1 MNRETDGEQDGPPTA
16 DQDPAQGDPTLP
28 NEHGEANVIAGETVA
43 PFGEATGFDHA
54 EAANAVDDPTTRAV
68 AKDSRQSRDTPEQHT
83 GAQQSTVTRQDT
95 GARQSTGR
103 GAFLVGAGILLSRIV
118 GVVRQRVF
126 AYFLGNSDA
135 MDAFNAAFRI
145 PNFLQ
150 NVFGEGALSASF
162 IPVYARLLAEDDEE
176 EADRVAWS
184 VFTLL
189 ALAVSLFVLAG
200 VLATPLLINAISPGF
215 GGEKRALTE
224 QLVRIF
230 FPGAGLLVLSAW
242 CLGVLNGHRRFFLSY
257 SAPVIWNIAIIAALA
272 WAGWP
277 ARHFSL
283 TDLGVWGRVAAF
295 AAWGSVVGS
304 GLQFA
309 VQLPTVVKLLRRVRL
324 ALGLRNAHVRTVLRN
339 FLPVFFSRGVVQ
351 ISVFVDAWLASW
363 LGTGAVAGL
372 GYAQSLYTLPVSLF
386 GISVS
391 AAELPEMSSA
401 VGEQSIVA
409 EKLRARLDAGLRQI
423 ALFIVPSSMGFLA
436 LGDVMAGALYQNGKF
451 GRSDTVY
458 VWAILAGSSVGLLA
472 STLGRLYASTYYAL
486 HDTRT
491 PLRYALVRVFLT
503 TVFGYI
509 CALPLPDA
517 LGIPRQWGAVGL
529 TTSAGVAGWVEF
541 ALLRRGLNRRIG
553 WTGLPLSY
561 VGKLWA
567 SAGVSAAL
575 AWAIRLALGPGV
587 HPIIAAALVLTPYG
601 LLYFALTS
609 AWGLPESRAVVGRFT
624 RLLRRG
630 RT

>member
-1 MNRETDGEQDGPPTA
+1 MKRDTEGKQ
-16 DQDPAQGDPTLP
+16 
-28 NEHGEANVIAGETVA
+28 GEADLIAGETVA
-43 PFGEATGFDHA
+43 PIGAATVELPA
-54 EAANAVDDPTTRAV
+54 EKTAA
-68 AKDSRQSRDTPEQHT
+68 QPERKT
-83 GAQQSTVTRQDT
+83 QST
-95 GARQSTGR
+95 SR

-162 IPVYARLLAEDDEE
+162 IPVYAKLLAQEDEE

-189 ALAVSLFVLAG
+189 ALVISVFVLAG
-200 VLATPLLINAISPGF
+200 VLSTPLLINAIAPGF
-215 GGEKRALTE
+215 TNEKRDLTI

-242 CLGVLNGHRRFFLSY
+242 CLGVLNSHRRFFLSY
-257 SAPVIWNIAIIAALA
+257 TAPVVWNITLIAALV

-277 ARHFSL
+277 VRHVAL

-295 AAWGSVVGS
+295 AAWGSVAGS
-304 GLQFA
+304 ALQFA
-309 VQLPTVVKLLRRVRL
+309 VQLPKVLGLLRHVRPAFGL
-324 ALGLRNAHVRTVLRN
+324 ANAHVRTVMRN

-351 ISVFVDAWLASW
+351 ISAFVDAWLASW
-363 LGTGAVAGL
+363 LGTGAVAAL

-401 VGEQSIVA
+401 VGDQTVVA
-409 EKLRARLDAGLRQI
+409 EKLRLRLDAGLRQI
-423 ALFIVPSSMGFLA
+423 ALFIVPSSMGFLV

-458 VWAILAGSSVGLLA
+458 VWAILAGSAVGLLA
-472 STLGRLYASTYYAL
+472 STLGRLYASTFYAL

-491 PLRYALVRVFLT
+491 PLRFAFVRVLLT
-503 TVFGYI
+503 TVLGYLFS
-509 CALPLPDA
+509 LPLPDA
-517 LGIPRQWGAVGL
+517 LGVPRQWGAVGL
-529 TTSAGVAGWVEF
+529 TASAGLAGWVEF

-553 WTGLPLSY
+553 RTGLPFSY
-561 VGKLWA
+561 VWKLWA
-567 SAGVSAAL
+567 SALLSAGL
-575 AWAIRLALGPGV
+575 AWALKYALGPV
-587 HPIIAAALVLTPYG
+587 HPIIGAVLVLTPYG

-624 RLLRRG
+624 RLLTARR
-630 RT
+630 R

>member
-1 MNRETDGEQDGPPTA
+1 MKRATEGERGEA
-16 DQDPAQGDPTLP
+16 DQ
-28 NEHGEANVIAGETVA
+28 IAGQTDV
-43 PFGEATGFDHA
+43 PVGTLTGEFPSEKLA
-54 EAANAVDDPTTRAV
+54 EARKP
-68 AKDSRQSRDTPEQHT
+68 Q
-83 GAQQSTVTRQDT
+83 G
-95 GARQSTGR
+95 TGR

-162 IPVYARLLAEDDEE
+162 IPVYARLLAQDDEE

-184 VFTLL
+184 VFSML
-189 ALAVSLFVLAG
+189 ALVVSALVLAG
-200 VLATPLLINAISPGF
+200 VLATPLLINAIAPGF
-215 GGEKRALTE
+215 AGEKRALTI

-242 CLGVLNGHRRFFLSY
+242 CLGVLNSHRRFFLSY
-257 SAPVIWNIAIIAALA
+257 TAPVVWNVTLIAALA
-272 WAGWP
+272 WAGRP
-277 ARHFSL
+277 VRSVPLA
-283 TDLGVWGRVAAF
+283 DLGVWGRVAAF
-295 AAWGSVVGS
+295 AAWGSVLGS
-304 GLQFA
+304 ALQFA
-309 VQLPTVVKLLRRVRL
+309 VQLPTVLVLLKRVRL
-324 ALGLRNAHVRTVLRN
+324 ALGARNVNVRTVIRN

-351 ISVFVDAWLASW
+351 ISAFVDAWLASW
-363 LGTGAVAGL
+363 LGTGAVAAL

-401 VGEQSIVA
+401 LGEQSAVA
-409 EKLRARLDAGLRQI
+409 EKLRVRLDTGLRQI

-451 GRSDTVY
+451 GRADTVY
-458 VWAILAGSSVGLLA
+458 VWAILAGSAVGLLA

-491 PLRYALVRVFLT
+491 PLRFAVVRVFLT
-503 TVFGYI
+503 TLLGYLFSI
-509 CALPLPDA
+509 PLPDA
-517 LGIPRQWGAVGL
+517 LGVPRQWGAVGL
-529 TTSAGVAGWVEF
+529 TASAGLAGWVEF
-541 ALLRRGLNRRIG
+541 LLLRRSLNRRIG
-553 WTGLPLSY
+553 WTGLPFPY
-561 VGKLWA
+561 VSKLWLSAAA
-567 SAGVSAAL
+567 SAAA
-575 AWAIRLALGPGV
+575 AWGIKYALVPL
-587 HPIIAAALVLTPYG
+587 HPIPLAVLVLGPYG

-609 AWGLPESRAVVGRFT
+609 AWGLPESRAVVGRV
-624 RLLRRG
+624 LRMAG
-630 RT
+630 IGKS

>member
-1 MNRETDGEQDGPPTA
+1 MKRDTEGKQ
-16 DQDPAQGDPTLP
+16 
-28 NEHGEANVIAGETVA
+28 GEADLIAGETVA
-43 PFGEATGFDHA
+43 PIGAATVELPA
-54 EAANAVDDPTTRAV
+54 EKTAA
-68 AKDSRQSRDTPEQHT
+68 QPERKT
-83 GAQQSTVTRQDT
+83 QST
-95 GARQSTGR
+95 SR

-162 IPVYARLLAEDDEE
+162 IPVYAKLLAQEDEE

-189 ALAVSLFVLAG
+189 ALIISVFVLAG
-200 VLATPLLINAISPGF
+200 VLSTPLLINAIAPGF
-215 GGEKRALTE
+215 TNEKRDLTI

-242 CLGVLNGHRRFFLSY
+242 CLGVLNSHRRFFLSY
-257 SAPVIWNIAIIAALA
+257 TAPVVWNITLIAALV

-277 ARHFSL
+277 VRHVAL

-295 AAWGSVVGS
+295 AAWGSVAGS
-304 GLQFA
+304 ALQFA
-309 VQLPTVVKLLRRVRL
+309 VQLPKVLGLLRHVRPAFGL
-324 ALGLRNAHVRTVLRN
+324 ANAHVRTVMRN

-351 ISVFVDAWLASW
+351 ISAFVDAWLASW
-363 LGTGAVAGL
+363 LGTGAVAAL

-401 VGEQSIVA
+401 VGDQTVVA
-409 EKLRARLDAGLRQI
+409 EKLRLRLDAGLRQI
-423 ALFIVPSSMGFLA
+423 ALFIVPSSMGFLV

-458 VWAILAGSSVGLLA
+458 VWAILAGSAVGLLA
-472 STLGRLYASTYYAL
+472 STLGRLYASTFYAL

-491 PLRYALVRVFLT
+491 PLRFAFVRVLLT
-503 TVFGYI
+503 TVLGYLFS
-509 CALPLPDA
+509 LPLPDA
-517 LGIPRQWGAVGL
+517 LGVPRQWGAVGL
-529 TTSAGVAGWVEF
+529 TSSAGLAGWVEF

-553 WTGLPLSY
+553 RTGLPFSY
-561 VGKLWA
+561 VWKLWA
-567 SAGVSAAL
+567 SALLSAGL
-575 AWAIRLALGPGV
+575 AWALKYALGPV
-587 HPIIAAALVLTPYG
+587 HPIIGAVLVLTPYG

-624 RLLRRG
+624 RLLTARR
-630 RT
+630 R